1 VSAARRRP
9 AVLRACLALAA
20 LAGCALSQPTRFY
33 TLSTVTAPAKAPVAA
48 RGLVIGFG
56 PLTLPP
62 YLDRPDIVT
71 RVGANEMRLGDFSQ
85 WAEPLEPLLT
95 RIMAE
100 DLYALLGAEDVIP
113 IPQRGDL
120 PLDRVVEVHLTRFD
134 ADEAGEVTLD
144 ARWRVYQGD
153 HEALIASGRSQV
165 VEQGAAVPDYDAIV
179 AAMSRAVG
187 RLSAEI
193 AAAIVA
199 KPPAPARKVSRNAG
213 TGTPGWASAEGAGSS
228 SRGTTPN
235 GGGPAIKMVP

>member
-1 VSAARRRP
+1 MSATRRPP

-33 TLSTVTAPAKAPVAA
+33 TLSTVAEPAGAPVSAP
-48 RGLVIGFG
+48 GLVIGFG

-71 RVGANEMRLGDFSQ
+71 RVGPNEMRLGDFSQ

-100 DLYALLGAEDVIP
+100 DLYALTGAKDVIA

-120 PLDRVVEVHLTRFD
+120 PLDRVVEVDVARFD
-134 ADEAGEVTLD
+134 ADEAGAVKLD
-144 ARWRVYQGD
+144 ARWRVYRGD
-153 HEALIASGRSQV
+153 NETLVASGRSQV
-165 VEQGAAVPDYDAIV
+165 AEQGAAVPDYDAIV
-179 AAMSRAVG
+179 AAMSRALG

-193 AAAIVA
+193 AAAIAA
-199 KPPAPARKVSRNAG
+199 KPPPVRTSKS
-213 TGTPGWASAEGAGSS
+213 
-228 SRGTTPN
+228 
-235 GGGPAIKMVP
+235 